1 MTLTKLMKT
10 VAVPPD
16 RRIHLDLTLPETF
29 TPGSLLC
36 LEISPRVV
44 ESKTR
49 ESMLAAVERL
59 CGLYAGTE
67 PPGAYLERHHA
78 ENLLEQEIED
88 RREKELERLNR

>member
-1 MTLTKLMKT
+1 MTLTKT

-16 RRIHLDLTLPETF
+16 RRVHLDLTLPETF
-29 TPGSLLC
+29 APGSLLC
-36 LEISPRVV
+36 LEINPRAV
-44 ESKTR
+44 EPKTR

-59 CGLYAGTE
+59 CGLYAGVE

-88 RREKELERLNR
+88 LREKERERKQ